1 MKTSFNIILRTIL
14 VVFGFSVAE
23 STAYAQSL
31 RTVHGTITD
40 AEGEQLTGVN
50 VYCKETGKG
59 VATNISGYYSI
70 KLPRGNYTLEFTFVG
85 FEKISKAIALQE
97 DVRLDIK
104 LIPISAQLNEVT
116 VTASEQDNSMN
127 VRSIE
132 MSTNR
137 LDASTIRKLP
147 ALLGEADVVKSLQFL
162 PGVSQVGEG
171 SSGFNVRGGS
181 TGQNLVLLDKAPVY
195 NSSHMLG
202 FFSTFNPDVV
212 KDVKLYKGAIPANF
226 GGRTSSVLDVQLKE
240 GDMKKYGVDG
250 GVGLIFS
257 RLAVEGPIVKDKSS
271 FVVAARRSYIDVLTK
286 AVMEDGIGLNFYD
299 ITAKADYKV
308 DSRNNVSL
316 TGFIGQDNFKLSDDN
331 SFNWGNKLGT
341 FKWNSTIND
350 RFFANT
356 SIVYSNYSYKLD
368 FSEDESNSLL
378 WKSDITN
385 YVAKTDFSYSI
396 KEGSELTFGAEANY
410 YRFNPA
416 STTGATD
423 GDKIDNQLQK
433 QYALESAAFITHR
446 HSISSQLEVSYGLR
460 LSNFRYLGAGT
471 AYTYNDTIAGK
482 RRTVVHEKY
491 YKTNETIA
499 SYTTPEPRASLK
511 YMTSEVSSIKASYSR
526 TVQYVHFISNT
537 TASNPLNIWTPS
549 TNNLQPTTSNQYTL
563 GYFTSLG
570 PAKNYE
576 ASAEVYYKTSNN
588 EVDYINGADLLSN
601 AHIEGDLLNGKGR
614 AYGLELYVQKKTGV
628 LTGWISY
635 TLSRSEMKFDGINR
649 GKWYAAR
656 YDQTHNLK
664 VVGMVK
670 VNDRWSVTTDFVF
683 TTGAP
688 TTYPDQRYM
697 SQGWL
702 IPYNSKNTRN
712 DVRLSNYHRLDLSF
726 RLEGKTLRK
735 NGKARKNTDYWVFS
749 VYNIY
754 GRKNT
759 FSTYFVQSDERVE
772 VGQVPQAEAHRVSI
786 IGSMVPSI
794 SYNFKF

>member
-1 MKTSFNIILRTIL
+1 MKTSFNTILRTSLTLI
-14 VVFGFSVAE
+14 VVAVAG
-23 STAYAQSL
+23 TATAQNL
-31 RTVHGTITD
+31 RTVQGTITD
-40 AEGEQLTGVN
+40 ANGAQLAGVN
-50 VYCKETGKG
+50 IYCKETTKG
-59 VATNISGYYSI
+59 VTTDLSGHYTL
-70 KLPRGNYTLEFTFVG
+70 KLPRGSYTLEFSFIG
-85 FEKISKAIALQE
+85 FEKVSKTITLKE
-97 DVRLDIK
+97 DLRIDVQL
-104 LIPISAQLNEVT
+104 LPISAQLNEVT
-116 VTASEQDNSMN
+116 VVAAEENNSMN
-127 VRSIE
+127 VRSLE
-132 MSTNR
+132 MSTNK
-137 LDASTIRKLP
+137 LDAATIRKLP
-147 ALLGEADVVKSLQFL
+147 ALLGEVDVVKSLQFL

-240 GDMKKYGVDG
+240 GDTKKYGVDG

-257 RLAVEGPIVKDKSS
+257 RLEVEGPLVKDKSS

-286 AVMEDGIGLNFYD
+286 AVMDNGIGLNFYD
-299 ITAKADYKV
+299 VTAKADYRV
-308 DSRNNVSL
+308 NMRNKVSL
-316 TGFIGQDNFKLSDDN
+316 TGFFGKDAFNLSDDN
-331 SFNWGNKLGT
+331 SFSWGNKIGS
-341 FKWNSTIND
+341 FKWNNTVNE
-350 RFFANT
+350 RLFVNT
-356 SIVYSNYSYKLD
+356 SLVYSNYSYKLD
-368 FSEDESNSLL
+368 FSEDEDNALL

-385 YVAKTDFSYSI
+385 YIAKTEFNYLLQ
-396 KEGSELTFGAEANY
+396 EGSELTFGAEGNY

-416 STTGATD
+416 STTGTTG

-446 HSISSQLEVSYGLR
+446 YTVSPQLEVSYGLR
-460 LSNFRYLGAGT
+460 LSDFRYLGSGT
-471 AYTYNDTIAGK
+471 AYYYNDTIPGK
-482 RRTVVHEKY
+482 RRTVIGERHY
-491 YKTNETIA
+491 NANETIA

-511 YMTSEVSSIKASYSR
+511 YMVSDVSSIKASYSR
-526 TVQYVHFISNT
+526 TAQYVQYISNT
-537 TASNPLNIWTPS
+537 TASNPLNIWAPS
-549 TNNLQPTTSNQYTL
+549 TNNLKPTISNQYTL

-570 PAKNYE
+570 PAKDYE
-576 ASAEVYYKTSNN
+576 ASAEVYYKNSAN

-601 AHIEGDLLNGKGR
+601 PHLEGDLLNGKGR
-614 AYGLELYVQKKTGV
+614 AYGLELYVQKKTGM

-635 TLSRSEMKFDGINR
+635 TLSRSEMKVDGINR
-649 GKWYAAR
+649 GRWYAAR

-664 VVGMVK
+664 VVGMLK
-670 VNDRWSVTTDFVF
+670 VNDRWSVTSDFVF

-712 DVRLSNYHRLDLSF
+712 DVRLSSYHRLDLSF

-735 NGKARKNTDYWVFS
+735 SGKARRNTDYWVFS
-749 VYNIY
+749 LYNVY

-759 FSTYFVQSDERVE
+759 FSTYFVQSDERLTA
-772 VGQVPQAEAHRVSI
+772 GQVPQTEAHRVSI